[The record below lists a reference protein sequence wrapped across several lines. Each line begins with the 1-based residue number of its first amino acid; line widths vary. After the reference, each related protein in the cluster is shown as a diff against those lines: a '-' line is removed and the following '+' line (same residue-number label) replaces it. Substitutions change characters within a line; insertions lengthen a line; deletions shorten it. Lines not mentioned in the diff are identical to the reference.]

1 MEETLTPSHIH
12 LTLRRPHGT
21 IRPCGRLCVRT
32 PRDGCYVP
40 VTDVSTGPERI
51 EHEEVATMA
60 TMTSSQFWDHMKEKA
75 AMHRLPW
82 VSTGAS
88 VLL

>member
-1 MEETLTPSHIH
+1 
-12 LTLRRPHGT
+12 
-21 IRPCGRLCVRT
+21 
-32 PRDGCYVP
+32 
-40 VTDVSTGPERI
+40 
-51 EHEEVATMA
+51 MA
-60 TMTSSQFWDHMKEKA
+60 TMTSSQFWDHMEEKA

>member
-1 MEETLTPSHIH
+1 MQLQRSFRKDTTRGETYLGNPSHVQ
-12 LTLRRPHGT
+12 L
-21 IRPCGRLCVRT
+21 T

-40 VTDVSTGPERI
+40 VTKVSTGPERI